1 MRIFLTGSSSSIG
14 KRLTQSLQAAGHEV
28 IQAAGR
34 DSKVWKLSQIYPTD
48 IKAEVLI
55 HLAHD
60 RTLTVEQNFEAVK
73 LLTSS
78 FGGYSI
84 FLSSISAHS
93 RSKSIYG
100 QSKFRSEALFVG
112 SHGVALRAG
121 VVHGAYVEG
130 IYSTLQKFI
139 NRLKFVPMPFSGKPR
154 LFTTHIDDL
163 CREILEI
170 LERQPSGVRL
180 AAHPWPNSLKGLIQ
194 HVANVENRKIY
205 SLPVPAFLIRGG
217 LRILEIAKVNSPL
230 IDSLRSLQCEVT
242 LQELSEL
249 EPSFT
254 TFRPLQNL

>member
-1 MRIFLTGSSSSIG
+1 MRIFLTGSNSSIG
-14 KRLTQSLQAAGHEV
+14 KRLVQSLQAAGHEV

-34 DSKVWKLSQIYPTD
+34 DSKMWKLGQNYPTD

-60 RTLTVEQNFEAVK
+60 RTFTIQENFEALE

-78 FGGYSI
+78 FRGYSI

-100 QSKFRSEALFVG
+100 QSKFRSEALFVRN
-112 SHGVALRAG
+112 HGVALRAG

-130 IYSTLQKFI
+130 IYSTLQRFV
-139 NRLKFVPMPFSGKPR
+139 NRLKFVPVPFSGKPR

-163 CREILEI
+163 CQEILEI
-170 LERQPSGVRL
+170 LEKRPSGVRL
-180 AAHPWPNSLKGLIQ
+180 AAHSWPNSLKGLIR
-194 HVANVENRKIY
+194 HVANVENRRIY
-205 SLPVPAFLIRGG
+205 SLPVPSFFIKSG
-217 LRILEIAKVNSPL
+217 LRILEIAKVNNPL
-230 IDSLRSLQCEVT
+230 VDSLRSLQSEVT
-242 LQELSEL
+242 LPELSEL

-254 TFRPLQNL
+254 TFRPL